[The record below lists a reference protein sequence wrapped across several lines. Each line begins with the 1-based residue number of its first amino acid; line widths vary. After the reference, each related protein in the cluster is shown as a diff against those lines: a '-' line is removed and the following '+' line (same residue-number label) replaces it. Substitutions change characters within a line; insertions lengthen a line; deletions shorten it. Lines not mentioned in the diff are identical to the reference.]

1 MSTTSRLAVLA
12 CFASLSTE
20 ALAVEESALRFVDL
34 RVQGGLTL
42 NDGEAASLTLMAG
55 DIGNKNKHII
65 SLDADMGI
73 VLGLRGQ
80 VSQVT
85 FERNDGGGDLDI
97 KLGGG
102 TFMGGLG
109 FYLGTNSH
117 AELVVGYAKGVGSTT
132 GSNPWDSRD
141 TSYSQMMAELGW
153 YYTWSTNIQVGVT
166 VGYSLLKVEYDDPL
180 IGEIEGEADGIDG
193 AIAIGFRF

>member
-1 MSTTSRLAVLA
+1 MSTPLRLAVLA
-12 CFASLSTE
+12 CFATGVF
-20 ALAVEESALRFVDL
+20 AADESALRFVDL
-34 RVQGGLTL
+34 RAQGGVTL
-42 NDGEAASLTLMAG
+42 SDGQSAALTLMAG

-80 VSQVT
+80 LSEVT
-85 FERNDGGGDLDI
+85 FERDDGLGDLDI

-117 AELVVGYAKGVGSTT
+117 AELVVGYARGIGSST
-132 GSNPWDSRD
+132 GSHPWDDDD
-141 TSYSQMMAELGW
+141 TKYTQYMGELGW

-166 VGYSLLKVEYDDPL
+166 AGYSLLKVKYQDPL
-180 IGEIEGEADGIDG
+180 IGQIKGEAQGIDATLAVG
-193 AIAIGFRF
+193 YRF

>member
-1 MSTTSRLAVLA
+1 MSITLRLAALA
-12 CFASLSTE
+12 CLTAGSLS
-20 ALAVEESALRFVDL
+20 AAESALRFVDL
-34 RVQGGLTL
+34 RAHGGLTL
-42 NDGEAASLTLMAG
+42 NDGETANLTLMAG
-55 DIGNKNKHII
+55 DIGNKNKHVI

-80 VSQVT
+80 LSQVT
-85 FERNDGGGDLDI
+85 FERNDGLGDLDI

-117 AELVVGYAKGVGSTT
+117 AELVVGYARGVGSTT
-132 GSNPWDSRD
+132 GSNPWDDND
-141 TSYSQMMAELGW
+141 TKYTQYMGELGW

-166 VGYSLLKVEYDDPL
+166 VGYSLLKVRYDDPL
-180 IGEIEGEADGIDG
+180 IGEIKGKADGID
-193 AIAIGFRF
+193 ATLAIGYRF

>member
-1 MSTTSRLAVLA
+1 MPTTLRLAALA
-12 CFASLSTE
+12 CLTAGSLS
-20 ALAVEESALRFVDL
+20 AAESALRFVDL
-34 RVQGGLTL
+34 RAQGGLTL
-42 NDGEAASLTLMAG
+42 NDGETANLTLMAG
-55 DIGNKNKHII
+55 DIGNKDKHIV

-85 FERNDGGGDLDI
+85 FKRNDGLGDLDM

-102 TFMGGLG
+102 TFLGGLG

-117 AELVVGYAKGVGSTT
+117 AELVVGYARGLGSTT
-132 GSNPWDSRD
+132 GSNPWDDDD
-141 TSYSQMMAELGW
+141 TKFTQYVGELGW

-166 VGYSLLKVEYDDPL
+166 VGYSLLKVKYNDPL
-180 IGEIEGEADGIDG
+180 IGTIKGEADGFD
-193 AIAIGFRF
+193 ASIALGYRF